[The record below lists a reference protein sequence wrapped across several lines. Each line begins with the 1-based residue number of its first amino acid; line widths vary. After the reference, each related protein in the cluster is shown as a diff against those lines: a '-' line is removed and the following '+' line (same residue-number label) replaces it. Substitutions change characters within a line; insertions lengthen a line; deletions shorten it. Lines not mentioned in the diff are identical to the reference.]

1 MTYSFEIME
10 NYQIVLKIVMQVEN
24 FDIFIRDRSS

>member
-1 MTYSFEIME
+1 MTYSFEMME